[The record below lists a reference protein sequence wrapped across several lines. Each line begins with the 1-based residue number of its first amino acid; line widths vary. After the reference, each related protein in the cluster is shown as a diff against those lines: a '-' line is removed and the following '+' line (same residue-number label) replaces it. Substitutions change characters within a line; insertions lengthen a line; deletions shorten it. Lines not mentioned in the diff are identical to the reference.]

1 MGLDPFPPFSR
12 NTIYSSKKKKK
23 SIQTFLACRDISQ
36 INGKL
41 FWSILQNKS
50 RNNGIP
56 KVCNLSNNNAMKQ
69 NKRNR
74 YERNISNKFLFGKRI
89 SKKIFLLKEIDM
101 KRW

>member
-1 MGLDPFPPFSR
+1 MGLDPFPPFSL
-12 NTIYSSKKKKK
+12 NTIYSLKKK
-23 SIQTFLACRDISQ
+23 SIQTFLACSDIRQ

-74 YERNISNKFLFGKRI
+74 YERNFSNKFLFGKRI

>member
-1 MGLDPFPPFSR
+1 MENYFEAFYR
-12 NTIYSSKKKKK
+12 TKVETI
-23 SIQTFLACRDISQ
+23 
-36 INGKL
+36 
-41 FWSILQNKS
+41 
-50 RNNGIP
+50 

-101 KRW
+101 KR

>member
-1 MGLDPFPPFSR
+1 MGLDPFPPFSL
-12 NTIYSSKKKKK
+12 NTIYSLKKK
-23 SIQTFLACRDISQ
+23 SIQTFLACRDIPQ